1 MLADLIGSDAGTQR
15 SASPPPATVRGSG
28 ASGAAGVKD
37 GSKEDDGQ
45 DKNLMKNPCK
55 CCRRSGCAAARPRSA
70 DCKDCRGY
78 FRYAHRD
85 KTPQEIAAEQVKQT
99 AANDV
104 PAVCQSFVENELQK
118 YIDMKAF
125 WSFHNHSWEKL
136 SSNDLPRSRVLLPTY
151 ALLCP
156 PRPTPYL
163 PASRI

>member
-1 MLADLIGSDAGTQR
+1 MLADLMGSDAGTQR
-15 SASPPPATVRGSG
+15 SASPPPASTTSSG
-28 ASGAAGVKD
+28 AHAGAAVKD
-37 GSKEDDGQ
+37 DDGQ
-45 DKNLMKNPCK
+45 DNNVMRNPCK
-55 CCRRSGCAAARPRSA
+55 CCRRSGCAFARPRSA

-125 WSFHNHSWEKL
+125 WSFHNHS
-136 SSNDLPRSRVLLPTY
+136 
-151 ALLCP
+151 
-156 PRPTPYL
+156 
-163 PASRI
+163 